1 MATTTTR
8 TATLRRSLAA
18 ARKLRDRAESMARL
32 NETAGR
38 IAAAAWWREA
48 RDHYATTV
56 DRLMLKGVC

>member
-32 NETAGR
+32 NEIAGR

-48 RDHYATTV
+48 SNHYAAQV
-56 DRLMLKGVC
+56 DRLMLKGAC

>member
-1 MATTTTR
+1 MPTTTR

-48 RDHYATTV
+48 SNHYAAQV
-56 DRLMLKGVC
+56 DRLMLKGAC

>member
-1 MATTTTR
+1 MTTTTR

-18 ARKLRDRAESMARL
+18 ARKLRDRAESMARA
-32 NETAGR
+32 NEIASR